1 MNNDI
6 AGIIITRL
14 KDFPTGN
21 VRALLKTTLSE
32 FCPWENLQISCMA
45 KSVVSV
51 KLVACYGQISVK
63 LQSPVVLSMHHMAH
77 GLPLTDYSIKNNFVL
92 DYC

>member
-6 AGIIITRL
+6 AAIIITRL
-14 KDFPTGN
+14 KYFPTGN

-51 KLVACYGQISVK
+51 KLVACYGQISCQCKIAKPGCIVY
-63 LQSPVVLSMHHMAH
+63 AH